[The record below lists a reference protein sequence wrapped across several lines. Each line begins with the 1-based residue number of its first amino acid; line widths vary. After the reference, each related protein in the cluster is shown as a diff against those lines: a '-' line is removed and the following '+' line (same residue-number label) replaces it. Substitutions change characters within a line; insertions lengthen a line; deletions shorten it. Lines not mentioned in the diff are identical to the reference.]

1 MGDGG
6 STAAVTLLSNG
17 ELDTLALGQRDP
29 GLLVTND
36 ENVALTGSEGVVN
49 SILDVDDVETTIV
62 ALTVG
67 DDTNTTHVATTSD
80 HGDGTSV
87 ELDEVS
93 DLASGKVDLHGV
105 VDLDGGVRVADA
117 GKAGLVYKVEMVYEG
132 LHQSQPSDGKL
143 LSNRFVGFIL
153 CCHATTM
160 MMCFLSC
167 QRLIHT
173 R

>member
-1 MGDGG
+1 MNLVGNGS

-29 GLLVTND
+29 RLLVTND

-49 SILDVDDVETTIV
+49 SVLDVDNVETTIV

-80 HGDGTSV
+80 HGDGASV

-93 DLASGKVDLHGV
+93 DLAGGKVDLDGV
-105 VDLDGGVRVADA
+105 VDLDRGVRVTDA
-117 GKAGLVYKVEMVYEG
+117 KRYGVSLQAFYEG
-132 LHQSQPSDGKL
+132 MSTSFTAVRRQA
-143 LSNRFVGFIL
+143 FV
-153 CCHATTM
+153 
-160 MMCFLSC
+160 
-167 QRLIHT
+167 
-173 R
+173 